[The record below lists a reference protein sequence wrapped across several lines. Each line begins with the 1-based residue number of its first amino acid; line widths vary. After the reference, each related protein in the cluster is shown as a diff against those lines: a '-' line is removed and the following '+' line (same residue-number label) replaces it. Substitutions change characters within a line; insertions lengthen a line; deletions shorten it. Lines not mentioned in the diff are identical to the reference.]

1 MSEQADQRA
10 IPDRLAEV
18 RERLKELQAEETA
31 LREILLTDPS
41 ARIGG
46 DYLAMVH
53 EHAATRVQSESL
65 KAADPELWKR
75 LAVRTTV
82 QQVRL
87 VRRRE
92 KAA

>member
-41 ARIGG
+41 SRFGCV
-46 DYLAMVH
+46 YLA
-53 EHAATRVQSESL
+53 
-65 KAADPELWKR
+65 
-75 LAVRTTV
+75 
-82 QQVRL
+82 
-87 VRRRE
+87 
-92 KAA
+92 